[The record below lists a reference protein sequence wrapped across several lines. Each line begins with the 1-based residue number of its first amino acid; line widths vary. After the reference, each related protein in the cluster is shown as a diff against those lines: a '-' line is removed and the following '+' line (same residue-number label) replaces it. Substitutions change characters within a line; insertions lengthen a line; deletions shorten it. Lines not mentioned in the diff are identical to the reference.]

1 MAERRMFAKTIIDS
15 DAFLDM
21 PVTARLL
28 YYDLSMRAD
37 DDGFIN
43 SPKKI
48 QRMIGASD
56 DDLRI
61 LITRQFIIPFESGVV
76 VIRHWKIHN
85 YIQKD
90 RYTETKCKKE
100 KSTLLLDENNAYTEV
115 DMDFPQQSIFE
126 ETRQKS
132 KLSEARQKR
141 LDAKKESDLPY
152 SFDYKIRNAFVG
164 EKCPI
169 CGCVMNYANNLTKPT
184 IQHNTPI
191 SLGGKHEI
199 DNISVICNKCNTSI
213 QNREITPAYN
223 TEVVKEK
230 WECIGNVSGMDTQ
243 VRLGKD
249 RLEIGKDSIGNITYS
264 QPDVDFP
271 APKPV
276 VKINFDLYTQ
286 EYNNRCY
293 NLPKVKVVTEKRKEA
308 IRKFNREFTL
318 EQFKEICD
326 LANNNDFLTGK
337 NERGWTADFDFL
349 LRVDKATAIL
359 EGGKYS
365 NSEPKPKSS
374 GDKLKEMI
382 QGGIFDD

>member
-15 DAFLDM
+15 DVFLDM

-56 DDLRI
+56 DDLKV
-61 LITRQFIIPFESGVV
+61 LITKRFLIPFESGVV
-76 VIRHWKIHN
+76 VIKHWKIHN

-90 RYTETKCKKE
+90 RYKPTVYQEE
-100 KSTLLLDENNAYTEV
+100 KAKLVVKENNAYSEMG
-115 DMDFPQQSIFE
+115 DNFPQQSINGE
-126 ETRQKS
+126 DENEMKP
-132 KLSEARQKR
+132 LSEARRKR
-141 LDAKKESDLPY
+141 LEAKKESDLSY

-249 RLEIGKDSIGNITYS
+249 RIGKDRLELGEGSIGE
-264 QPDVDFP
+264 D
-271 APKPV
+271 KPL
-276 VKINFDLYTQ
+276 VKINFDDYANI
-286 EYNNRCY
+286 YNNYCF
-293 NLPKVKVVTEKRKEA
+293 NLPSVKTITEKRKTA
-308 IRKFNREFTL
+308 IRKFNKEFNI
-318 EQFKEICD
+318 EDFKDICIK
-326 LANNNDFLTGK
+326 ANESDFLIGNND
-337 NERGWTADFDFL
+337 RGWKADFDFI
-349 LRVDKATAIL
+349 LRIDKATSIL
-359 EGGKYS
+359 EGKYNKIGKKTEG
-365 NSEPKPKSS
+365 NR
-374 GDKLKEMI
+374 LIEMI
-382 QGGIFDD
+382 EGGVFDE